1 MAANAGGEPEGN
13 LMEAI
18 SKDFGTYDA
27 FRTQFTETALKVVGS
42 GWVWLISDRSGKLK
56 IVTSSNND
64 NPLMRNL
71 GISGIP
77 ILNLDMWEH
86 AYYLKFQ
93 NKKREYV
100 NTFFSVINW
109 EEALKKYDSF
119 PKVATS
125 IVAPVLPSSEA
136 TKPEATTET
145 KIVEPSQK

>member
-1 MAANAGGEPEGN
+1 
-13 LMEAI
+13 
-18 SKDFGTYDA
+18 
-27 FRTQFTETALKVVGS
+27 
-42 GWVWLISDRSGKLK
+42 
-56 IVTSSNND
+56 
-64 NPLMRNL
+64 MRNL

-109 EEALKKYDSF
+109 EEALKKYDAF
-119 PKVATS
+119 AKVAPS
-125 IVAPVLPSSEA
+125 LVAPVLPSSEA